1 MCVIIN
7 STEYFYENDFVGE
20 EWKDIKDFEGLYQ
33 ISNYSRVRSLKSN
46 KILKC
51 GISSTG
57 YYVVNLYNNKK
68 HLRKYASIH
77 RLVAQAFI
85 PNPENKPQ
93 VNHINGIKKDS
104 YLYNLEW
111 NTSSENTQHA
121 YNMGLTHLKTGAESP
136 NAIPISQYTLDGKF
150 IKHWGGATC
159 ARNELGIN
167 KSNIIQ
173 CCKGNVKTA
182 GGYIWKYFDKER
194 EVFKNE

>member
-1 MCVIIN
+1 
-7 STEYFYENDFVGE
+7 
-20 EWKDIKDFEGLYQ
+20 
-33 ISNYSRVRSLKSN
+33 
-46 KILKC
+46 
-51 GISSTG
+51 
-57 YYVVNLYNNKK
+57 
-68 HLRKYASIH
+68 
-77 RLVAQAFI
+77 
-85 PNPENKPQ
+85 
-93 VNHINGIKKDS
+93 
-104 YLYNLEW
+104 
-111 NTSSENTQHA
+111 
-121 YNMGLTHLKTGAESP
+121 MGLTHLKTGAESP